1 MRLVYISHH
10 IFHPPLTLGV
20 ASVTASIVL
29 GGTTIHNSMSFLT
42 DVAQLGAVNSASTR
56 LGSFTIQWMRGSQG
70 ARATHIPCLIPTY
83 SREPRSYLEFLNHPI
98 VYLGLFKLIVYFP
111 TGKTLLVD
119 DQGD

>member
-10 IFHPPLTLGV
+10 IFPSPSPLTLGV

-56 LGSFTIQWMRGSQG
+56 LLRGAKELGLPISYI
-70 ARATHIPCLIPTY
+70 TPIY
-83 SREPRSYLEFLNHPI
+83 SGEPRSYLEFPNHLI
-98 VYLGLFKLIVYFP
+98 VYLGLFKVIVYFP